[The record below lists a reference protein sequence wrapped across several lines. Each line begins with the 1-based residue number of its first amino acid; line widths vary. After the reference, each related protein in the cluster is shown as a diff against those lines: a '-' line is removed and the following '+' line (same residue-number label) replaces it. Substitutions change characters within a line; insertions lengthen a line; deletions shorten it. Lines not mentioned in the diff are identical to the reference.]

1 MSETLDVSVL
11 NDIRK
16 VGADFSFSN
25 TLLSNVN
32 NIQFATSLMNSHEV
46 DKQVDNNLVNVLSAI
61 GDQLGSKIYDE
72 ILNYIDN
79 IGNVDI
85 CKIQALQT
93 MVKMLGISY
102 SAFAVINDMPL
113 EIQDIM
119 NVMSITPEYLLRSEK
134 IYSFLTSY
142 ISEHAT
148 YIDDSKRNLVN
159 SQLSGLSTSYS
170 YDDNIS
176 SSISAHLDPCIDI
189 AKLDDVISSMYM
201 AQMNAVLLS
210 SYYDFNDDG
219 SPILSTNIIS
229 CDSPGY
235 RTYSTYMNN
244 DHQILIRS
252 DADNDKI
259 SRLKKY
265 YNLPFFN
272 EVQAA
277 NDIEQGVTK
286 LDDYTTYQQ
295 EIIDVELERRAKAY
309 NYSHMLS
316 RNAYYR
322 AQHVQKYINFVESMF
337 SIDKLSVL
345 EEYDVD
351 KDACL
356 ASQR

>member
-11 NDIRK
+11 NDVRK

-32 NIQFATSLMNSHEV
+32 NIQFATGLMNSHEV

-142 ISEHAT
+142 ISEHA
-148 YIDDSKRNLVN
+148 
-159 SQLSGLSTSYS
+159 
-170 YDDNIS
+170 
-176 SSISAHLDPCIDI
+176 
-189 AKLDDVISSMYM
+189 
-201 AQMNAVLLS
+201 LS
-210 SYYDFNDDG
+210 S
-219 SPILSTNIIS
+219 
-229 CDSPGY
+229 
-235 RTYSTYMNN
+235 
-244 DHQILIRS
+244 
-252 DADNDKI
+252 
-259 SRLKKY
+259 
-265 YNLPFFN
+265 LPA
-272 EVQAA
+272 ER
-277 NDIEQGVTK
+277 
-286 LDDYTTYQQ
+286 
-295 EIIDVELERRAKAY
+295 VEY
-309 NYSHMLS
+309 
-316 RNAYYR
+316 
-322 AQHVQKYINFVESMF
+322 V
-337 SIDKLSVL
+337 
-345 EEYDVD
+345 
-351 KDACL
+351 
-356 ASQR
+356 

>member
-1 MSETLDVSVL
+1 MSKTLDVSVL

-159 SQLSGLSTSYS
+159 S
-170 YDDNIS
+170 
-176 SSISAHLDPCIDI
+176 
-189 AKLDDVISSMYM
+189 
-201 AQMNAVLLS
+201 
-210 SYYDFNDDG
+210 
-219 SPILSTNIIS
+219 
-229 CDSPGY
+229 
-235 RTYSTYMNN
+235 
-244 DHQILIRS
+244 
-252 DADNDKI
+252 
-259 SRLKKY
+259 
-265 YNLPFFN
+265 
-272 EVQAA
+272 
-277 NDIEQGVTK
+277 
-286 LDDYTTYQQ
+286 
-295 EIIDVELERRAKAY
+295 
-309 NYSHMLS
+309 
-316 RNAYYR
+316 
-322 AQHVQKYINFVESMF
+322 
-337 SIDKLSVL
+337 
-345 EEYDVD
+345 
-351 KDACL
+351 
-356 ASQR
+356 